1 MEVIESF
8 FDKKIDK
15 TNTKCYNIIKIE
27 VVSNRRLRMSM
38 NFDEIDKEVDEI
50 IASNEAWNKRT
61 DKQNRKE
68 YWKHFFKHNK
78 DVTRVLIVFLIL
90 LVVLG
95 VKIGVKKVQLKDSLL
110 TGLEVQ
116 DDETFVKSLKEK
128 KSDIKGMSQYDK
140 YEMGLD
146 YHDGSDSDHD
156 GLSDKDEIEVYET
169 DPLKSSTSGDLYT
182 DGYKIANNMD
192 PGKSYE
198 MESPS
203 FENNNCKEVTLS
215 ADDAGSMNAVV
226 EDVTDRYSLT
236 DYGIKK
242 IYKGFWIS
250 NYSGTISLNLK
261 KVFSDNDISK
271 SDISIWL
278 YKGDFLTYGLSD
290 LEKCKYKMNGNQ
302 AEIED
307 KLTAGASYYIY
318 VTGKKNILNSIL
330 SSTSHQTQLNS
341 SRDTQAIFLLKES
354 PILHSLGLTKVDVY
368 YPDQNDDEAN
378 IKMEQRAIKLYNL
391 QEDTDEINFIPSSA
405 DKIQKKYEKLRNMM
419 PKLDT
424 KDGLVYDKDGK
435 GNLLLALFGYQ
446 CIDDGIT
453 VDASG
458 NGKNS
463 EDSEKVT
470 YKKHHTS
477 FDPYVDELPFQ
488 NFASQYGHNGNCAG
502 MAHLTSYLFNT
513 GSFPDNGSYDDIKW
527 NLSTDKHNATLMDP
541 KLDDYKTNSFVDDHS
556 STFNNYIS
564 EDKLTSGEKEFV
576 KMIGAAY
583 QEDND
588 KLPYLN
594 EYMVSNGWT
603 PDWSVA
609 EHMMDYLDGG
619 KILNVGLYLK
629 NGSGHTITVYDYYYN
644 YAGELIF
651 RVYDSNIPQ
660 NHMDDVE
667 LNCDGA
673 CYLQCKK
680 VLRSDGTYGMEYLY
694 YPIQGQTE
702 YLAATSANLMSKSAI
717 MVYDENLNIL
727 N

>member
-1 MEVIESF
+1 M
-8 FDKKIDK
+8 
-15 TNTKCYNIIKIE
+15 
-27 VVSNRRLRMSM
+27 
-38 NFDEIDKEVDEI
+38 DKEMKKLLKSTEF
-50 IASNEAWNKRT
+50 A
-61 DKQNRKE
+61 DKAERRV
-68 YWKHFFKHNK
+68 YWKNFLRWNK
-78 DVTRVLIVFLIL
+78 DVTRLLIIFFVL
-90 LVVLG
+90 LVILG
-95 VKIGVKKVQLKDSLL
+95 VKTGIKRTQMKNSLL
-110 TGLEVQ
+110 AGLEVQ
-116 DDETFVKSLKEK
+116 DENTFVKSLKGK

-140 YEMGLD
+140 YKMGLD

-156 GLSDKDEIEVYET
+156 GLSDKEEIEVYGT
-169 DPLKSSTSGDLYT
+169 DPLKSSTADDLYT
-182 DGYKIANNMD
+182 DGYKVANEMD
-192 PGKSYE
+192 LEKSYE
-198 MESPS
+198 MDEQT
-203 FENNNCKEVTLS
+203 FHNNKCEEVVLS
-215 ADDAGSMNAVV
+215 ADDAVSLNAVV
-226 EDVTDRYSLT
+226 EDATDRYSLT
-236 DYGIKK
+236 DYGINKT
-242 IYKGFWIS
+242 YKGFWIS
-250 NYSGTISLNLK
+250 NYSGTFSLDLDK
-261 KVFSDNDISK
+261 IFSDNDISK
-271 SDISIWL
+271 SDISIWM
-278 YKGDFLTYGLSD
+278 YKGDFLAYGLSD
-290 LEKCKYKMNGNQ
+290 LEKCKYKMDGNL
-302 AEIED
+302 AVIED
-307 KLTAGASYYIY
+307 KLSADTSYYIY
-318 VTGKKNILNSIL
+318 VTEKKNILNSIFI
-330 SSTSHQTQLNS
+330 SASHKTQLNS
-341 SRDTQAIFLLKES
+341 SKDDQAIFLLKES

-391 QEDTDEINFIPSSA
+391 KEDTDEINFIPLSV
-405 DKIQKKYEKLRNMM
+405 DKIQKKYQKLRDTM
-419 PKLDT
+419 PKLET
-424 KDGLVYDKDGK
+424 KDGLVYNKDGQ
-435 GNLLLALFGYQ
+435 GNLLLALYGYQ

-453 VDASG
+453 VDAGG

-463 EDSEKVT
+463 TDSEKVM
-470 YKKHHTS
+470 YKNHHTK

-502 MAHLTSYLFNT
+502 IAHLTSYLFNT
-513 GSFPDNGSYDDIKW
+513 GSYPENGSYDDIKW
-527 NLSTDKHNATLMDP
+527 NLNTDKHNATLMNP
-541 KLDDYKTNSFVDDHS
+541 GLDDYKTNSFVDDHS
-556 STFNNYIS
+556 SAFDNYIS

-609 EHMMDYLDGG
+609 EHMMDYLNNG

-680 VLRSDGTYGMEYLY
+680 VLRSDGTYGMDYLY
-694 YPIQGQTE
+694 YPISGETG
-702 YLAATSANLMSKSAI
+702 YLASTSANLMSKSAI

>member
-1 MEVIESF
+1 MDKEM
-8 FDKKIDK
+8 KKILKSRKAGDK
-15 TNTKCYNIIKIE
+15 AE
-27 VVSNRRLRMSM
+27 RR
-38 NFDEIDKEVDEI
+38 
-50 IASNEAWNKRT
+50 A
-61 DKQNRKE
+61 
-68 YWKHFFKHNK
+68 YWKNFFRLNK
-78 DVTRVLIVFLIL
+78 DVTRLLIIFLIL
-90 LVVLG
+90 LAILG
-95 VKIGVKKVQLKDSLL
+95 GKTGIKRTQLKNSLL
-110 TGLEVQ
+110 AGLEVQ
-116 DDETFVKSLKEK
+116 DEDTFVKSLKGK

-140 YEMGLD
+140 YKMGLD
-146 YHDGSDSDHD
+146 YHNGSDSDHD
-156 GLSDKDEIEVYET
+156 GLSDEEEIEVYGT
-169 DPLKSSTSGDLYT
+169 DPLKSSTAGDLYT
-182 DGYKIANNMD
+182 DGYKVANDMN
-192 PGKSYE
+192 PEKSYK
-198 MESPS
+198 MNKQT
-203 FENNNCKEVTLS
+203 FHNNNCEEVVLS
-215 ADDAGSMNAVV
+215 ADDAVSLNAVV

-250 NYSGTISLNLK
+250 NYSGTFSLDLDK
-261 KVFSDNDISK
+261 IFSDNDISK
-271 SDISIWL
+271 SDISIWM
-278 YKGDFLTYGLSD
+278 YKGDFLAYGLSD
-290 LEKCKYKMNGNQ
+290 LEKCKYKMDGNL
-302 AEIED
+302 AVIED
-307 KLTAGASYYIY
+307 KLSADASYYIY
-318 VTGKKNILNSIL
+318 VTEKKNILNSIF
-330 SSTSHQTQLNS
+330 TSASHKTQLNS
-341 SRDTQAIFLLKES
+341 SKDDQAIFLLKES

-368 YPDQNDDEAN
+368 YPDQNNDEAN

-391 QEDTDEINFIPSSA
+391 KEDTDEINFIPLSV
-405 DKIQKKYEKLRNMM
+405 DKIQKKYQKLRDTM
-419 PKLDT
+419 PKLET
-424 KDGLVYDKDGK
+424 KDGLVYNKDGQ
-435 GNLLLALFGYQ
+435 GNLLLALYGYQ

-453 VDASG
+453 VDAGG

-463 EDSEKVT
+463 KDSEKVM
-470 YKKHHTS
+470 YKNHHTK

-502 MAHLTSYLFNT
+502 IAHLTSYLFNT

-527 NLSTDKHNATLMDP
+527 NLNTDKHNATLMDP
-541 KLDDYKTNSFVDDHS
+541 ELDDYKTNSFVDDHS

-603 PDWSVA
+603 PAWSVA

-702 YLAATSANLMSKSAI
+702 YLASTSANLMSKSAI

>member
-1 MEVIESF
+1 MDKEM
-8 FDKKIDK
+8 KKILKSRKAGDK
-15 TNTKCYNIIKIE
+15 AE
-27 VVSNRRLRMSM
+27 RR
-38 NFDEIDKEVDEI
+38 
-50 IASNEAWNKRT
+50 A
-61 DKQNRKE
+61 
-68 YWKHFFKHNK
+68 YWKNFFRLNK
-78 DVTRVLIVFLIL
+78 DVTRLLIIFLIL
-90 LVVLG
+90 LAILG
-95 VKIGVKKVQLKDSLL
+95 GKTGIKRTQLKNSLL
-110 TGLEVQ
+110 AGLEVQ
-116 DDETFVKSLKEK
+116 DEDTFVKSLKGK
-128 KSDIKGMSQYDK
+128 KSDINGMSQYDK
-140 YEMGLD
+140 YKMGLD
-146 YHDGSDSDHD
+146 YHNGSDSDHD
-156 GLSDKDEIEVYET
+156 GLSDKEEIEVYGT
-169 DPLKSSTSGDLYT
+169 DPLKSSTAGDLYT
-182 DGYKIANNMD
+182 DGYKVANDMN
-192 PGKSYE
+192 PEKSYK
-198 MESPS
+198 MNKQT
-203 FENNNCKEVTLS
+203 FHNNNCEEVVLS
-215 ADDAGSMNAVV
+215 ADDAVSLNAVV

-250 NYSGTISLNLK
+250 NYSGTFSLDLDK
-261 KVFSDNDISK
+261 IFSDSDISK
-271 SDISIWL
+271 SDISIWM
-278 YKGDFLTYGLSD
+278 YKGDFLAYGLSD
-290 LEKCKYKMNGNQ
+290 LEKCKYKMDGNL
-302 AEIED
+302 AVIED
-307 KLTAGASYYIY
+307 KLSADTSYYIY
-318 VTGKKNILNSIL
+318 VTEKKNILNSIF
-330 SSTSHQTQLNS
+330 TSASHKTQLNS
-341 SRDTQAIFLLKES
+341 SKDDQAIFLLKES

-368 YPDQNDDEAN
+368 YPDQDDDEAN

-391 QEDTDEINFIPSSA
+391 KEDTDEINFIPLSV
-405 DKIQKKYEKLRNMM
+405 DKIQKKYQKLRNTM
-419 PKLDT
+419 PKLET
-424 KDGLVYDKDGK
+424 KDGLVYNKDGQ
-435 GNLLLALFGYQ
+435 GNLLLALYGYQ

-453 VDASG
+453 VDAGG

-463 EDSEKVT
+463 KDSEKVM
-470 YKKHHTS
+470 YKNHHTK
-477 FDPYVDELPFQ
+477 FDPYVDEFPFQ

-502 MAHLTSYLFNT
+502 IAHLTSYLFNT
-513 GSFPDNGSYDDIKW
+513 GLYPENGSYDDIKW
-527 NLSTDKHNATLMDP
+527 NLNTDKHNATLMNP
-541 KLDDYKTNSFVDDHS
+541 GLDDYKTNSFVDDHS
-556 STFNNYIS
+556 SAFDNYIS

-609 EHMMDYLDGG
+609 EHMMDYLNNG

-680 VLRSDGTYGMEYLY
+680 VLRSDGTYGMDYLY
-694 YPIQGQTE
+694 YPISGETG
-702 YLAATSANLMSKSAI
+702 YLASTSANLMSKSAI

>member
-1 MEVIESF
+1 M
-8 FDKKIDK
+8 
-15 TNTKCYNIIKIE
+15 
-27 VVSNRRLRMSM
+27 
-38 NFDEIDKEVDEI
+38 DKEMKKLLKSTEF
-50 IASNEAWNKRT
+50 A
-61 DKQNRKE
+61 DKAERRV
-68 YWKHFFKHNK
+68 YWKNFLRWNK
-78 DVTRVLIVFLIL
+78 DVTRLLIIFLVL
-90 LVVLG
+90 LVILG
-95 VKIGVKKVQLKDSLL
+95 VKTGIKRTQLKNSLL
-110 TGLEVQ
+110 AGLEVQ
-116 DDETFVKSLKEK
+116 DEDTFVKSLKGK

-140 YEMGLD
+140 YKMGLD
-146 YHDGSDSDHD
+146 YHNGSDSDHD
-156 GLSDKDEIEVYET
+156 GLSDEEEIEVYGT
-169 DPLKSSTSGDLYT
+169 DPLKSSTAGDLYT
-182 DGYKIANNMD
+182 DGYKVANDMNLK
-192 PGKSYE
+192 KSYK
-198 MESPS
+198 MNKQT
-203 FENNNCKEVTLS
+203 FHNNNCEEVVLS
-215 ADDAGSMNAVV
+215 ADDAVSLNAAV

-250 NYSGTISLNLK
+250 NYSGTFSLDLDK
-261 KVFSDNDISK
+261 IFSDNDISK
-271 SDISIWL
+271 SDISIWM
-278 YKGDFLTYGLSD
+278 YKGDFLAYGLSD
-290 LEKCKYKMNGNQ
+290 LEKCKYKMDGNL
-302 AEIED
+302 AVIED
-307 KLTAGASYYIY
+307 KLSADASYYIY
-318 VTGKKNILNSIL
+318 VTEKKNILNSIF
-330 SSTSHQTQLNS
+330 TSASHKTQLNS
-341 SRDTQAIFLLKES
+341 SKDDQAIFLLKES

-368 YPDQNDDEAN
+368 YPDQNNDEAN

-391 QEDTDEINFIPSSA
+391 KEDTDEINFIPLSV
-405 DKIQKKYEKLRNMM
+405 DKIQKKYQKLRDTM
-419 PKLDT
+419 PKLET
-424 KDGLVYDKDGK
+424 KDGLVYNKDGQ
-435 GNLLLALFGYQ
+435 GNLLLALYGYQ

-453 VDASG
+453 VDAGG

-463 EDSEKVT
+463 KDSEKVM
-470 YKKHHTS
+470 YKNHHTK

-502 MAHLTSYLFNT
+502 IARLTSYLFNT
-513 GSFPDNGSYDDIKW
+513 GSYPKNGSYDDIKW
-527 NLSTDKHNATLMDP
+527 NLGTDKHNATLMDP
-541 KLDDYKTNSFVDDHS
+541 GLSDYKTNSFVDDHS

-603 PDWSVA
+603 PAWSVA

-702 YLAATSANLMSKSAI
+702 YLASTSANLMSKSAI